1 MDYKKFRQAKAIEA
15 SNKKKL
21 LKVNPK
27 LDEGTG
33 IYILWRTETHGYIG
47 QSVKLLKLKEENPED
62 VKVIAINKDGS
73 IFAHV
78 PRKYVPNLRAPRK
91 LTEEQRAELIK
102 RGKNMLKWKVT
113 DVEETPD
120 FDFDDED
127 EEILDGEDKIG
138 F

>member
-1 MDYKKFRQAKAIEA
+1 MAENCNECSIAWIRGSDYAEVSAYNG
-15 SNKKKL
+15 ST
-21 LKVNPK
+21 LKN
-27 LDEGTG
+27 
-33 IYILWRTETHGYIG
+33 RT
-47 QSVKLLKLKEENPED
+47 LKLKEENPED

-102 RGKNMLKWKVT
+102 RGKNMSKWKVT
-113 DVEETPD
+113 DVEETSD

-127 EEILDGEDKIG
+127 E
-138 F
+138 

>member
-47 QSVKLLKLKEENPED
+47 QSVKLLTRL
-62 VKVIAINKDGS
+62 A
-73 IFAHV
+73 
-78 PRKYVPNLRAPRK
+78 
-91 LTEEQRAELIK
+91 
-102 RGKNMLKWKVT
+102 
-113 DVEETPD
+113 
-120 FDFDDED
+120 
-127 EEILDGEDKIG
+127 
-138 F
+138 

>member
-1 MDYKKFRQAKAIEA
+1 MAENCNECSIAWIRGSDYAEISAYNG
-15 SNKKKL
+15 ST
-21 LKVNPK
+21 LKN
-27 LDEGTG
+27 
-33 IYILWRTETHGYIG
+33 RT
-47 QSVKLLKLKEENPED
+47 LKLKEENPED

-78 PRKYVPNLRAPRK
+78 PRK

-102 RGKNMLKWKVT
+102 RGKNMSKWKVT

-120 FDFDDED
+120 FDFDDGD